1 MKRWPVI
8 LFALLLLAG
17 CSDSQTSSQYVG
29 DTSGD
34 SSSSASGSTDPDYDK
49 FNIFSY
55 EELGDRKWKIT
66 NNSDDIISDV
76 SFHLTYY
83 DADNVIVDSAACSP
97 DTAILPGQSAIL
109 EFYAEED
116 YPYSCITS
124 YIYDLPEDSDI
135 DGRIVSVDVIAEDY
149 EIIT

>member
-8 LFALLLLAG
+8 LLALLLLAG

-29 DTSGD
+29 GTSGG
-34 SSSSASGSTDPDYDK
+34 SSSSANGSTDPDYDK

-66 NNSDDIISDV
+66 NNSDDTISGII
-76 SFHLTYY
+76 FELTYY
-83 DADNVIVDSAACSP
+83 DADNVIVDNAACSV
-97 DTAILPGQSAIL
+97 DAAMLPGQSAIL

-116 YPYSCITS
+116 YPNSSISS
-124 YIYDLPEDSDI
+124 YIYDLPKSAGIEGSV
-135 DGRIVSVDVIAEDY
+135 VSVDVIAEVY
-149 EIIT
+149 EII